1 VRAPHEEEGRW
12 GFIGGRVARG
22 LHAFASKQRSERER
36 GGAWPRQRV
45 HAWLAGGAAGAW
57 RGRTTHATRGE
68 ARLLR
73 GEVRRG
79 LWGTA
84 RAQ

>member
-1 VRAPHEEEGRW
+1 VRAPHEEGRW
-12 GFIGGRVARG
+12 GFIGGWAARG
-22 LHAFASKQRSERER
+22 LHAFSSKQRREGER
-36 GGAWPRQRV
+36 AWPRQRV
-45 HAWLAGGAAGAW
+45 HAWQAGGAAGAR
-57 RGRTTHATRGE
+57 RGHTAHAMRGE

-73 GEVRRG
+73 GEVRRE